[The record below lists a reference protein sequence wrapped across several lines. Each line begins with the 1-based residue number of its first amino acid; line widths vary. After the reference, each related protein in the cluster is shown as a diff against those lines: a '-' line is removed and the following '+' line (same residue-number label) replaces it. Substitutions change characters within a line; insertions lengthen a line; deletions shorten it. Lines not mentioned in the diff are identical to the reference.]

1 MKKHILLVAV
11 MAAVSAPA
19 FAGTDIEAHVSTLGL
34 GLGLGFQATDSLVA
48 RVGFNQ
54 FNKNFSTSSGSL
66 NYDGKLKLSSL
77 DALLDWHL
85 FGGATHLTAGIM
97 SNNNKFNLTAT
108 PDANGN
114 YTINGSTYSAAQVG
128 TLNGDVTFNSAAPY
142 LGFGWNSQ
150 PKNKGLSFK
159 SDIGVMFQGSPKAT
173 LTYTGNGGGN
183 PAVAA
188 QINSQVAVEQ
198 ANLND
203 KLKNYR
209 YYPVLSFA
217 LGYAF

>member
-1 MKKHILLVAV
+1 MKKQILCAAV
-11 MAAVSAPA
+11 MAAVSVPA
-19 FAGTDIEAHVSTLGL
+19 FAGTDVEAHVSTLGL
-34 GLGLGFQATDSLVA
+34 GLGMGFQATDTIVA
-48 RVGFNQ
+48 RIGFNE
-54 FNKNFSTSSGSL
+54 FNKSFSTSSGSL

-97 SNNNKFNLTAT
+97 SNNNKFNLSAT
-108 PDANGN
+108 PGSSG
-114 YTINGSTYSAAQVG
+114 YTINGQTFTAAQVG
-128 TLNGDVTFNSAAPY
+128 TLNGDVSFNSAAPY

-159 SDIGVMFQGSPKAT
+159 SDFGVMFQGSPKAT

-183 PAVAA
+183 SAIAS

-203 KLKNYR
+203 KLKNFK
-209 YYPVLSFA
+209 YYPVISVA
-217 LGYAF
+217 VGYAF